1 MELVY
6 VFAAGMLYVTGTIVL
21 AAALTYLGEK
31 ELVPLSFGWP
41 LFLPIGIV
49 GIILMLPVWL
59 GHSIGKRLRDRTRAK
74 DER

>member
-6 VFAAGMLYVTGTIVL
+6 VFAAGMLYVTGTI
-21 AAALTYLGEK
+21 EK